1 MNVVILGDKFQKGK
15 KTKGCSGLFKV
26 KNTYLILKQYRAIRA
41 AFPKS
46 NIVYVCGFEYK
57 KLLSTIDDYDEIVK
71 NINFIINENYNKYN
85 YGYSLQLL
93 KEYIT
98 QKTLILFGDSIID
111 YKILNTFDCQNNV
124 SQIVLNKKSTS
135 SLGCVI
141 NNKKIHNIF
150 YDLDNKIEE
159 MYFIANK
166 DIGKLKDILD
176 QPIKNMFIF
185 EIINKMI
192 DNNVSFQPLKIEKVN
207 YVA

>member
-15 KTKGCSGLFKV
+15 KTKGCSGLFKI
-26 KNTYLILKQYRAIRA
+26 KNTYLIVKQYSAIRA
-41 AFPKS
+41 VFPQS
-46 NIVYVCGFEYK
+46 NIVYVCGFEYRR
-57 KLLSTIDDYDEIVK
+57 LLSAINNCDEIVK

-93 KEYIT
+93 KEHIT
-98 QKTLILFGDSIID
+98 QKTLILFGDSIVD
-111 YKILNTFDCQNNV
+111 YKILNTFDCQDNV
-124 SQIVLNKKSTS
+124 SQIVLNKKTAS

-159 MYFIANK
+159 IYFIANK
-166 DIGKLKDILD
+166 DITKLKDILD

-185 EIINKMI
+185 EIINMMI
-192 DNNVSFQPLKIEKVN
+192 DNNVSFKPLKIEKAHH
-207 YVA
+207 VA

>member
-1 MNVVILGDKFQKGK
+1 
-15 KTKGCSGLFKV
+15 
-26 KNTYLILKQYRAIRA
+26 
-41 AFPKS
+41 
-46 NIVYVCGFEYK
+46 
-57 KLLSTIDDYDEIVK
+57 
-71 NINFIINENYNKYN
+71 
-85 YGYSLQLL
+85 
-93 KEYIT
+93 
-98 QKTLILFGDSIID
+98 
-111 YKILNTFDCQNNV
+111 LNTFDCQNNV